1 MNQWLQIQ
9 KGKTKKRHVGLIGLL
24 FFFQVLYPAQG
35 GDLLFQRIGREQ
47 GLPHEGISSIVQDS
61 RGFLWFG
68 TKNGLARYDGYQF
81 LVFQNEPF
89 ELNSLPHNQI
99 QTMYLDKKED
109 ILWIGTYKGLARF
122 DIKNRKFTSYVRDA
136 TRKDSLPH
144 DIVTAITRDSLG
156 RLWVGTLGGL
166 AILEET
172 TGSFRPYGEELPH
185 PSIRA
190 IQEGPDHSLW
200 VGTYGG
206 LLRIFPD
213 GRSRVYRKGKAQ
225 QGTAIL
231 PADSVMVIQF
241 DKNGTLWLGN
251 WGGGLLRF
259 DYIHEKVEVY
269 PFPNN
274 QIYVLEVSDPEKIYV
289 GSWGGGLYVFDKA
302 THTYQTYLPDP
313 ENKYSLSHP
322 VVYSLYRDNSG
333 LLWVGTNGGGLNK
346 TDPRRIPLEIF
357 QHNPKDGASL
367 AAGTVSAICEDR
379 RGTLWVGTLNGGVSR
394 RDKGKELFIHYTDR
408 SDERHRITH
417 NMVNAIVEDYSGAL
431 WIGTNEGLNRIDPL
445 SGQIERLDFVMD
457 RQTNPI
463 QDPTVYALYADP
475 RGYLYV
481 GYFRE
486 GLERWNLKTG
496 ERQRYVHDP
505 ENPASLS
512 NNLVYVIYEDSRGR
526 IWVGTG
532 GGLNRLNPEKG
543 DFVRY
548 VHNPRDPTS
557 LPADPVRCILEDSRG
572 RIWVGT
578 AFGGLSLLD
587 EKSGTF
593 RTISKKEGLS
603 DSSVLAIQE
612 DKEGYLWLA
621 TAYGLNLYHPDTGF
635 LVHLEMLDGLQDME
649 FSAASFKNKE
659 GTLFFGGP
667 GGLNVIREFSY
678 RWDKGNFP
686 IRLTNVK
693 VLGSPYRISQD
704 SAFLEE
710 ILLSPEE
717 NLIELE
723 FATLQYNTP
732 VDIRYQY
739 RLDGIDPDWV
749 DAGNRRF
756 ALYSNLRG
764 GRYLFQVRTSIG
776 GGEWS
781 KALLSIP
788 IIKTPYFWETPAA
801 YIFYVITFLGILF
814 LVGWWSAQFQRIRL
828 QEEELKSRIQYE
840 EELTKAKES
849 AEKAYAVK
857 SEFIANLSHEIRTP
871 INAII
876 GYARI
881 LVQALR
887 NSSQHVTAIAIE
899 RASIQL
905 LLLINDALELSR
917 LEAGKDTVEITEGN
931 IKKVV
936 QDVTEMFS
944 LSLESK
950 GVSCLVMVE
959 PSVPSLIWTDFKKLR
974 HILINLLGNAVKF
987 TNRGS
992 IKVQVSREAEQLKI
1006 IVEDTG
1012 IGIAP
1017 EHLPHIFEA
1026 FYQDPSSS
1034 QSGRGTGLGLTIVKR
1049 YCEQLGG
1056 TISVQSTPG
1065 AGSCFTVLIPLV
1077 KSSEDVVEGW
1087 PEILSLSAQSSESW
1101 ELEAGKLKGELGEGP
1116 YSLFIEEIRSLLW
1129 DPLQGMKGVFVLD
1142 EWQRFIIQAQALAEK
1157 WKTPSFK
1164 EWVQALQEA
1173 LDILDRPLLERIAAS
1188 LETLISSHPETNPCP
1203 GIDGEEP
1210 SAQTGEG
1217 LKNKGTL

>member
-1 MNQWLQIQ
+1 MNHWLQ
-9 KGKTKKRHVGLIGLL
+9 KGKARKKHSRLLAFLL
-24 FFFQVLYPAQG
+24 FFCVIYPAQG
-35 GDLLFQRIGREQ
+35 VNLLFQRIGREQ

-99 QTMYLDKKED
+99 QTMYLDKKDD
-109 ILWIGTYKGLARF
+109 ILWIGTYKGLTRF
-122 DIKNRKFTSYVRDA
+122 DIKNRKFTSYIRDPNQKG
-136 TRKDSLPH
+136 TLPH
-144 DIVTAITRDSLG
+144 DIVTAISQDSQG

-166 AILEET
+166 AILEES
-172 TGSFRPYGEELPH
+172 TGSFRPWVEDLPH
-185 PSIRA
+185 PSVRA
-190 IQEGPDHSLW
+190 IQEGPDHSMW
-200 VGTYGG
+200 IGTYGG

-213 GRSRVYRKGKAQ
+213 GRTRVYRKGKDS

-241 DKNGTLWLGN
+241 DKDGILWLGN

-259 DYIHEKVEVY
+259 DYIHEKVEVF

-274 QIYVLEVSDPEKIYV
+274 QIYVLEVSDPEKVYV
-289 GSWGGGLYVFDKA
+289 GSWGGGLYVFDK
-302 THTYQTYLPDP
+302 TTRTYQTYLPDP
-313 ENKYSLSHP
+313 GNKYSLSHP
-322 VVYSLYRDNSG
+322 VVYSLYRDSSG

-346 TDPRRIPLEIF
+346 TDPHRIPLEIL
-357 QHNPKDGASL
+357 QHNPKDATSL

-379 RGTLWVGTLNGGVSR
+379 QGTLWVGTLNGGVSR
-394 RDKGKELFIHYTDR
+394 RDRGKGQWIHYTDK
-408 SDERHRITH
+408 SDENHRITH
-417 NMVNAIVEDYSGAL
+417 NIVNAIVEDYSGAL

-445 SGQIERLDFVMD
+445 SGRIERLDFVMD

-463 QDPTVYALYADP
+463 QDPTVYALYADS

-496 ERQRYVHDP
+496 ERERYVHEP
-505 ENPASLS
+505 ENPKSLS

-532 GGLNRLNPEKG
+532 GGLNCFDPERG
-543 DFVRY
+543 DFLHY
-548 VHNPRDPTS
+548 IHDPRDPTS
-557 LPADPVRCILEDSRG
+557 LPADPVRSVLEDSRG

-578 AFGGLSLLD
+578 AFGGLSLLN
-587 EKSGTF
+587 EKEGTF
-593 RTISKKEGLS
+593 RTISRKEGLS

-612 DKEGYLWLA
+612 DKNGYLWLA

-659 GTLFFGGP
+659 GILFFGGP
-667 GGLNVIREFSY
+667 GGLNIIRDFSY
-678 RWDKGNFP
+678 RWSKKEFP

-693 VLGSPYRISQD
+693 ILGTPYRISLD
-704 SAFLEE
+704 PAFLEE
-710 ILLSPEE
+710 ILLAPEE

-739 RLDGIDPDWV
+739 RLGGIDPDWI

-781 KALLSIP
+781 KPLLSIP
-788 IIKTPYFWETPAA
+788 IVKTPYFWETPAA
-801 YIFYVITFLGILF
+801 YMLYVIAFLGLLF

-828 QEEELKSRIQYE
+828 QEEELKSRIKYE
-840 EELTKAKES
+840 EELTNAKES

-887 NSSQHVTAIAIE
+887 NSSQHVTALAIE
-899 RASIQL
+899 RASMQL

-950 GVSCLVMVE
+950 GVACLVMVE
-959 PSVPSLIWTDFKKLR
+959 PSVPNLIWTDFKKLR
-974 HILINLLGNAVKF
+974 HILINLIGNAVKF
-987 TNRGS
+987 TNRGA
-992 IKVQVSREAEQLKI
+992 IKLQVSREEELLKI
-1006 IVEDTG
+1006 VVEDTG

-1026 FYQDPSSS
+1026 FYQDPFSS

-1065 AGSCFTVLIPLV
+1065 VGSCFTVLIPLV
-1077 KSSEDVVEGW
+1077 KSSEEALERG

-1101 ELEAGKLKGELGEGP
+1101 VLEPEKLKEELGEEP
-1116 YSLFIEEIRSLLW
+1116 YYLFVEEVHSLLGAPFQEMKGLFI
-1129 DPLQGMKGVFVLD
+1129 LD

-1157 WKTPSFK
+1157 WKVPSFK
-1164 EWVQALQEA
+1164 GWVQALQEA
-1173 LDILDRPLLERIAAS
+1173 LDVLDRPLLERIAAS
-1188 LETLISSHPETNPCP
+1188 LETLDLSRSEKDGVDSSYQK
-1203 GIDGEEP
+1203 GE
-1210 SAQTGEG
+1210 SS
-1217 LKNKGTL
+1217 